1 MAKYM
6 YRTKYTQAGLQGLL
20 REGGTGRRA
29 ALSQTIE
36 GMGGA
41 LEGFYYAMGDDD
53 LILIAEIP
61 DEATATA
68 IALNVAAAGALEV
81 STTVLISPETIDEA
95 VGKSVTY
102 RLPGAE

>member
-1 MAKYM
+1 MANYM
-6 YRTKYTQAGLQGLL
+6 FRTRYTRSGLEGLL

-36 GMGGA
+36 GMGGK

-61 DEATATA
+61 DQTTAAA
-68 IALNVAAAGALEV
+68 IALNIAAAGALEV
-81 STTVLISPETIDEA
+81 STTVLVSPETIDEA
-95 VGKSVTY
+95 VNKSVPY
-102 RLPGAE
+102 RLPGE